1 MKQRSQWSS
10 LQLIVVG
17 IKLWEVFNGTD
28 TDTKAKSEPENLLS
42 ICSKGRQGRYGD
54 SENPHSIG
62 CEGFRGFYSYLKE

>member
-1 MKQRSQWSS
+1 MKQRSQWSGAKP
-10 LQLIVVG
+10 IHRR
-17 IKLWEVFNGTD
+17 EVFNGTD